1 MTGENVSKIGAPC
14 RNPYSKILA
23 ITIFAI
29 CYSSH
34 MYGVEGF
41 SNQLPSKATLRFP
54 ISGMNSNHRMERYD
68 TFRNTHFNPHTLQA
82 QATIELEE
90 PKSLVNDFTPE
101 TMSLRQSMV
110 FFVKYLFKHQKELTL
125 KRQIMYPNSLRS
137 KLFPSRYTMDDISKA
152 DAKILRKE
160 IKREQQEKKPFWET
174 MRSLNE
180 SRKELIE
187 LVGYDSK
194 LLVSCFGFA
203 MLAAFMNSVI
213 PHYYGQSVNCLANA
227 LTTSRTEVIK
237 ALTGLGVASVLCAL
251 FTGIRGALFWLAGT
265 SCLSYII
272 KAFLISHFLP
282 LFPNRFSWKLQY
294 QSETSQEFAASRG
307 RIL

>member
-1 MTGENVSKIGAPC
+1 MTGKNILKKIHAPC
-14 RNPYSKILA
+14 RNPCSMIHA

-29 CYSSH
+29 WYSSQ

-41 SNQLPSKATLRFP
+41 SNQLSSKATLRSP
-54 ISGMNSNHRMERYD
+54 ISGLSSIHRMERYYIN
-68 TFRNTHFNPHTLQA
+68 RNTHINPHTLQA
-82 QATIELEE
+82 QATLELEE

-101 TMSLRQSMV
+101 TMSLRQSM
-110 FFVKYLFKHQKELTL
+110 FFFTKYLFKHQKEQAI
-125 KRQIMYPNSLRS
+125 KRNIMYPNSIRS

-152 DAKILRKE
+152 DAKLLRKE
-160 IKREQQEKKPFWET
+160 IKQEQQEKKPFWET

-237 ALTGLGVASVLCAL
+237 ALTGLGVASVLS
-251 FTGIRGALFWLAGT
+251 FF
-265 SCLSYII
+265 
-272 KAFLISHFLP
+272 FFP
-282 LFPNRFSWKLQY
+282 L
-294 QSETSQEFAASRG
+294 
-307 RIL
+307 